1 MRYDILIAIYLF
13 AFVMTILLEL
23 PVVWFLSHR
32 VFKHPLK
39 KTITSGLF
47 SQIATHPLFIGILP
61 VTVILM
67 KNDAPQWLR
76 FIDNI
81 YFKELAVIPVIEAG
95 VYFLILRPEKKWQ
108 SFVISYTANLTSWGV
123 GYLVPMKWIIELMK

>member
-39 KTITSGLF
+39 KTVISGLLG
-47 SQIATHPLFIGILP
+47 QIVTHPLFIGILP

-95 VYFLILRPEKKWQ
+95 IYYLILRPEKKWQ
-108 SFVISYTANLTSWGV
+108 PFAVSYAANLTSWGT
-123 GYLVPMKWIIELMK
+123 GYLVPMKWIIELMR